1 MIDPET
7 TERLI
12 AYLDDELT
20 SAERTDV
27 EQLLARDEQARRF
40 LAGMRRND
48 DMIAQADTIDAPEE
62 YWDSFNER
70 LMGRILRAEA
80 LRRSPRNARS
90 GPRAPSRPRVRW
102 MGALQVAATILLV
115 ATVTFQLGMQVGGMN
130 STQPTRLATPVD
142 DPGYNAKTGD
152 GRDVQQTRTW
162 RTLNHKGAYNDNLFA
177 VVRIKGGNWL
187 EPIRPLNTEQLNSIL
202 VSAEDV
208 LTPLANGRVG
218 RPEEL
223 KAYQVIL
230 VNSNLLKKLNAAR
243 NTSWSEPRVPYV
255 LNNTY
260 DVLKRVA
267 SASPDTAKV
276 VAVSLQKDV
285 NDLGLLEATQELI
298 RENKDLIARNRNV
311 REAVGAKQ

>member
-1 MIDPET
+1 
-7 TERLI
+7 
-12 AYLDDELT
+12 
-20 SAERTDV
+20 
-27 EQLLARDEQARRF
+27 
-40 LAGMRRND
+40 
-48 DMIAQADTIDAPEE
+48 
-62 YWDSFNER
+62 
-70 LMGRILRAEA
+70 MG
-80 LRRSPRNARS
+80 P
-90 GPRAPSRPRVRW
+90 
-102 MGALQVAATILLV
+102 
-115 ATVTFQLGMQVGGMN
+115 
-130 STQPTRLATPVD
+130 
-142 DPGYNAKTGD
+142 
-152 GRDVQQTRTW
+152 
-162 RTLNHKGAYNDNLFA
+162 YNDNLVA
-177 VVRIKGGNWL
+177 VVRIKGGNRL

-230 VNSNLLKKLNAAR
+230 VSSNLLKKLNTAR

-267 SASPDTAKV
+267 NASPDTAKV

-311 REAVGAKQ
+311 RATEGAK

>member
-40 LAGMRRND
+40 LAEMRRND

-70 LMGRILRAEA
+70 LMGRILRTEA
-80 LRRSPRNARS
+80 LRRK
-90 GPRAPSRPRVRW
+90 PRAPSRPRARW
-102 MGALQVAATILLV
+102 IGVLQVAATILLA

-130 STQPTRLATPVD
+130 SPRPTHLATPVD
-142 DPGYNAKTGD
+142 DPGYNAK
-152 GRDVQQTRTW
+152 DVDSSDVRQAGTW
-162 RTLNHKGAYNDNLFA
+162 RTLDHERLSNDNLVA
-177 VVRIKGGNWL
+177 VVRIKSGNLL
-187 EPIRPLNTEQLNSIL
+187 EPVRPLNTEQLNSIL

-230 VNSNLLKKLNAAR
+230 VSSNLLKKLNTAR

-260 DVLKRVA
+260 DVLKKVA
-267 SASPDTAKV
+267 DASPDTAKV
-276 VAVSLQKDV
+276 VSINLQKNV
-285 NDLGLLEATQELI
+285 NDLGLLEATQNLI

-311 REAVGAKQ
+311 REDVGAER